1 MKKRIA
7 LLIVILFVLGSL
19 SASFAQ
25 TPYTVQAGDVLW
37 KIAAQYDLSWES
49 VAEYNALSNPHLIF
63 PGQQLMLPGGAP
75 MPPPP
80 TAPQPPAATETVPAD
95 LPSADMVWLN
105 GVLYTADAADT
116 FAEAVAVKDGLI
128 IFVGSTEDAAAYI
141 SDATEVVD
149 LEGKMMLPGMTD
161 SHLHAP
167 GTILSQLY
175 QIDLN
180 GILTESATMAAIEA
194 YVADHPDMEM
204 YYGDGFSIGAFS
216 GEEVAKGPRKERLDA
231 ITDKPMIIS
240 SYDGH
245 VRWLNSAA
253 FEYYGI
259 TSDTQSPAGGVIEK
273 TEDGELWGTLKEL
286 AIELTD
292 AQEFSEEQF
301 HDAFVAFQEYMHS
314 LGYVGIT
321 DMGSGILA
329 GAADDPFA
337 DMDQK
342 GELKLYVMKNTVMDP
357 NSALAPQLQ
366 QALANRAAHRSER
379 YTYDSVKFFADGVIE
394 GVTGYLLEPYT
405 AEAGAGD
412 DFVSGPLWTPEQM
425 QEAFTLANAAGFQIH
440 VHSIGDA
447 STRQVLDAFEY
458 ALDENGPGDYRNVI
472 THLQL
477 VDEEDIPRFAPL
489 GVIANLQPYWAF
501 KEPYWWEVVDEPL
514 LGPERAERE
523 YPMQSFINAGALLV
537 SSSDH
542 SVTPYPIPFWAIEVG
557 VTRNLNNPAFYEVD
571 DIEDMDDPAWLLAAE
586 ERVSLTD
593 MIKSFTINA
602 AFQNFREDTTGSI
615 EVGKSADFI
624 IISQNL
630 FDISPLD
637 IDRTEVLATI
647 FKGQVVWTAE

>member
-1 MKKRIA
+1 
-7 LLIVILFVLGSL
+7 
-19 SASFAQ
+19 
-25 TPYTVQAGDVLW
+25 
-37 KIAAQYDLSWES
+37 
-49 VAEYNALSNPHLIF
+49 
-63 PGQQLMLPGGAP
+63 
-75 MPPPP
+75 
-80 TAPQPPAATETVPAD
+80 
-95 LPSADMVWLN
+95 
-105 GVLYTADAADT
+105 
-116 FAEAVAVKDGLI
+116 
-128 IFVGSTEDAAAYI
+128 
-141 SDATEVVD
+141 
-149 LEGKMMLPGMTD
+149 MLPGMTD
-161 SHLHAP
+161 SHIHAP

-180 GILTESATMAAIEA
+180 GILTENATMAAIET
-194 YVADHPDMEM
+194 YVAEHPDMEM

-231 ITDKPMIIS
+231 ITDKPVIIS

-245 VRWLNSAA
+245 IRWLNSAA

-273 TEDGELWGTLKEL
+273 TESGELWGTLKEL

-292 AQEFSEEQF
+292 SQEFSEEQF

-337 DMDQK
+337 DMDRK
-342 GELKLYVMKNTVMDP
+342 GELNLYVMKNTVMDP
-357 NSALAPQLQ
+357 NSDLAPQLQ
-366 QALANRAAHRSER
+366 QALANRAAHRSEL
-379 YTYDSVKFFADGVIE
+379 YSYDSVKFFADGVIE

-405 AEAGAGD
+405 AEAGAED
-412 DFVSGPLWTPEQM
+412 DFVSAPLWTPEQLK
-425 QEAFTLANAAGFQIH
+425 EAFTLANAAGFQIH

-447 STRQVLDAFEY
+447 STRQVLDAFEF
-458 ALDENGPGDYRNVI
+458 ALEENGSGDYRNVI

-477 VDEEDIPRFAPL
+477 VDREDIPRFGQL
-489 GVIANLQPYWAF
+489 DVIANLQPYWAF

-557 VTRNLNNPAFYEVD
+557 VTRNLNNAEFYEVD
-571 DIEDMDDPAWLLAAE
+571 DIENMDDPAWLLAPE

-630 FDISPLD
+630 FEISPLD
-637 IDRTEVLATI
+637 IDMTEVLETI